1 MMWPRKL
8 QSPSK
13 ANSHYMF
20 RNAIYAGFWAKRGM
34 DEREVGGEVGSMA
47 MGCLRDLGQF

>member
-1 MMWPRKL
+1 MWPRKL
-8 QSPSK
+8 QSTSK